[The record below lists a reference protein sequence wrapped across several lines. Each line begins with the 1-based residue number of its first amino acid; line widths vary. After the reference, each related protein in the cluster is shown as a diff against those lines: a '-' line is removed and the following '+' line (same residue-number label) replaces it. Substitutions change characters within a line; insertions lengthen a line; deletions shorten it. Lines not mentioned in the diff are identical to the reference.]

1 MATLSLKKAKPIG
14 ETSLD
19 VLTDKFVVMRQARH
33 ERSFRFS
40 CFHDTL
46 LSANTEAIR
55 LSEKSPSER
64 YLVLQVQSWV
74 EGGRS

>member
-14 ETSLD
+14 ETSLEK
-19 VLTDKFVVMRQARH
+19 LTDKFVVMRQARH

-40 CFHDTL
+40 CYHDTL
-46 LSANTEAIR
+46 VSASTEAARLSA
-55 LSEKSPSER
+55 KSPSER

-74 EGGRS
+74 ERGQP

>member
-14 ETSLD
+14 ETSLEN
-19 VLTDKFVVMRQARH
+19 LTDKYVVMRQARH
-33 ERSFRFS
+33 EKSFRFS

-46 LSANTEAIR
+46 ASAKTEATRLSA
-55 LSEKSPSER
+55 KSPSER